1 MSPKVNYQATNC
13 AREDVLL
20 AAVGA
25 AESLDAVCVF
35 LLPDNTATVGVK
47 VTIKDTLVIS
57 GMGVKVNL
65 TETLFLST
73 RRNESEPRHFK
84 TLDVAVRK
92 AMNLFGVT
100 ELSVVAV
107 GESDSQAEES

>member
-1 MSPKVNYQATNC
+1 M
-13 AREDVLL
+13 L
-20 AAVGA
+20 AAVRT
-25 AESLDAVCVF
+25 AESLDTVYVF

-47 VTIKDTLVIS
+47 VTIKDTLVVS

-65 TETLFLST
+65 TETLFLAT

-92 AMNLFGVT
+92 AMTLFGVR
-100 ELSVVAV
+100 ELTVMAV
-107 GESDSQAEES
+107 GEAQTPPDES